1 MYRHLIALLML
12 CMLTACETD
21 NMYSNAYCRFTF
33 NASLYPS
40 SALTRA
46 IGSAGGDFCMVKAVS
61 RNGATHLLLTPN
73 RGSFAATDLD
83 LTMNTAITGER
94 ISYAGMGY
102 RQGLII
108 GRSLY
113 GQLRCYDL
121 MCPNCDHNHELR
133 WSSEQALDL
142 ECTKCHRTY
151 NIDGEYG
158 YVKSGDKGVILTL
171 YRNVDYSPIKGI
183 LIVSNP

>member
-1 MYRHLIALLML
+1 MYRYLIALLML

-61 RNGATHLLLTPN
+61 RNGVTHLLLTPN
-73 RGSFAATDLD
+73 RGNFAATDLD

-142 ECTKCHRTY
+142 ECTKCHRIY